1 MLKGFTMNN
10 LIISFITADR
20 PGIVKTLS
28 DLITQHKG
36 NWKKSSLHQMSGVF
50 AGVIEISVPAENS
63 QALSDQLVG
72 LTGFKMQVELVQHH
86 DSTPATLL
94 VLELT
99 ANDRVGIVQEI
110 SSVIHQQGG
119 NLIKLI
125 SAQSSAPHTGQLMFK
140 AKVQIAMK
148 ADNLDELINA
158 LEHIADD
165 LMVDITKSS

>member
-1 MLKGFTMNN
+1 MNN

-50 AGVIEISVPAENS
+50 AGVIEISVPVDNS
-63 QALSDQLVG
+63 QALSDKLVG

-110 SSVIHQQGG
+110 SSIIHQHGG
-119 NLIKLI
+119 NLLKLV
-125 SAQSSAPHTGQLMFK
+125 STQESAPHSGHELFK
-140 AKVQIAMK
+140 AKVTIT
-148 ADNLDELINA
+148 ADEKEVDTMIDA
-158 LEHIADD
+158 LENLADD
-165 LMVDITKSS
+165 LMVDISR

>member
-50 AGVIEISVPAENS
+50 AGVIEISVPVDNS
-63 QALSDQLVG
+63 QALSDKLVG

-110 SSVIHQQGG
+110 SSTIHQHGG
-119 NLIKLI
+119 NLLKLV
-125 SAQSSAPHTGQLMFK
+125 STQESAPHSGHELFK
-140 AKVQIAMK
+140 AKVTIT
-148 ADNLDELINA
+148 ADEKDVDNMINA
-158 LEHIADD
+158 LENLADD
-165 LMVDITKSS
+165 LMVDISR